1 MVFKTN
7 WLASQEQMNPN
18 PTEDSETSSVRGVQ
32 EQLWLEQTW
41 HPGSKCPLLGPTARS
56 GTQLSFCCRQTRP
69 VRDQQ
74 SQYMIL
80 VHFVTV
86 SYSIVQK
93 SEIVSTVEFCRF
105 GIMWQMSPLSKPTKP
120 NPLEVSGPLPVS
132 KVPNTEHWA
141 TFLSR
146 SYNLSELKGLFTI
159 CYIV

>member
-1 MVFKTN
+1 MVFETN

-32 EQLWLEQTW
+32 EQHWLEQTW
-41 HPGSKCPLLGPTARS
+41 HPGSKCPLGPTARC

-74 SQYMIL
+74 SHTIDIGTFCH
-80 VHFVTV
+80 HFLK
-86 SYSIVQK
+86 YSVPSI
-93 SEIVSTVEFCRF
+93 SIVSTVEFCRF

-146 SYNLSELKGLFTI
+146 NYNFLRVLEEVAVL
-159 CYIV
+159 CNV